1 MSLRTMSLAAMIV
14 LLCLAIAGPVNAV
27 YTVGQHVD
35 DFTLPNAAGQN
46 ISLYDYQDRIVVMP
60 FWFTN

>member
-1 MSLRTMSLAAMIV
+1 MSLRTMSMAAMIV

-27 YTVGQHVD
+27 YTVGQHVA
-35 DFTLPNAAGQN
+35 DFTLPNASGQN
-46 ISLYDYQDRIVVMP
+46 ISLYDYQDRIVVLP